1 MPPGGIFA
9 HRRLGVNDSPSKEV
23 ALALSVAFTEDLFT
37 VQLDDGRS
45 LAVPLAWYP
54 RLFHGTVAER
64 ERYER
69 IGNGEGLHW
78 PGLDEDISVSGLLAG
93 RASGESSASLA
104 RWLERRKARAS

>member
-1 MPPGGIFA
+1 MSTLVTE
-9 HRRLGVNDSPSKEV
+9 RE
-23 ALALSVAFTEDLFT
+23 ALALSVAFSEDLFT